1 MTKGKRRPAPGRP
14 DAHVR
19 NCILAAL
26 PRAEYRRCAPSL
38 ERVPLELRQ
47 LLFDVDE
54 PIAHVYFCESA
65 VVSVVSIMSDG
76 TAVETATVG
85 NEGMVGLPVFHGVDR
100 TAAQAF
106 CQIPGE
112 ALRMTTSAFQ
122 AELRHQGALG
132 MLLGRYAEA
141 MFTQVA
147 QSSAC
152 NRVHPMRERCA
163 RWLLTTH
170 DRVGG
175 DEFPLTHRFLAQMLG
190 VRRATV
196 TEAAGSLQ
204 EAGLIEYRMGR
215 VLVLDRLGL
224 ETASCECY
232 AIIRRAFGHLLA
244 AHVPPNPLAGV
255 PTSKGDKS
263 LAKSP
268 KPRKQRGAGS

>member
-1 MTKGKRRPAPGRP
+1 MATVKRRAARGRSNTRP
-14 DAHVR
+14 R
-19 NCILAAL
+19 NWILAAL
-26 PRAEYRRCAPSL
+26 PSAQYKRVALHL

-47 LLFDVDE
+47 LLFEHDE
-54 PIAHVYFCESA
+54 PIEHVYFCESA
-65 VVSVVSIMSDG
+65 VVSIVSLMGDG

-85 NEGMVGLPVFHGVDR
+85 NEGMVGLPVFHGVYR

-106 CQIPGE
+106 CQIPGD
-112 ALRMTTSAFQ
+112 ALRMTTAAFR
-122 AELRHQGALG
+122 AELGRHGALG
-132 MLLGRYAEA
+132 TLLGRYAEA
-141 MFTQVA
+141 MFIQVA

-196 TEAAGSLQ
+196 TQAAGSLQ
-204 EAGLIEYRMGR
+204 QAGLIEYRMGALR
-215 VLVLDRLGL
+215 ILDRRGL
-224 ETASCECY
+224 EAASCECY

-244 AHVPPNPLAGV
+244 GHVSPSPLAGV
-255 PTSKGDKS
+255 STSKGGKS

-268 KPRKQRGAGS
+268 KPRKQRGTG

>member
-1 MTKGKRRPAPGRP
+1 
-14 DAHVR
+14 
-19 NCILAAL
+19 
-26 PRAEYRRCAPSL
+26 
-38 ERVPLELRQ
+38 
-47 LLFDVDE
+47 
-54 PIAHVYFCESA
+54 
-65 VVSVVSIMSDG
+65 MSDG

-106 CQIPGE
+106 CQIPGD
-112 ALRMTTSAFQ
+112 AFRVST
-122 AELRHQGALG
+122 AAFRGELQYRGALG
-132 MLLGRYAEA
+132 TLLGRYAEA
-141 MFTQVA
+141 LFTQVA

-170 DRVGG
+170 DRVGE

-204 EAGLIEYRMGR
+204 AAGLIEYRMGTLR
-215 VLVLDRLGL
+215 IRDRRGL
-224 ETASCECY
+224 ESAACECY

-244 AHVPPNPLAGV
+244 GHLPASPLAGV
-255 PTSKGDKS
+255 PTSKGGKS

-268 KPRKQRGAGS
+268 KPRKQRGAE

>member
-1 MTKGKRRPAPGRP
+1 MTKGKPTTARGRSG
-14 DAHVR
+14 ARAR
-19 NCILAAL
+19 NWILAAL
-26 PRAEYRRCAPSL
+26 PSAEYKRLALHL

-47 LLFDVDE
+47 LVFDHDE
-54 PIAHVYFCESA
+54 PIEHVYFCESA
-65 VVSVVSIMSDG
+65 IVSVVSMMSDG

-106 CQIPGE
+106 CQIPGD
-112 ALRMTTSAFQ
+112 ALRMTTSAFR
-122 AELRHQGALG
+122 AELRHHGALG
-132 MLLGRYAEA
+132 SLLGRYAEA

-204 EAGLIEYRMGR
+204 EAGLIEYRMGTLR
-215 VLVLDRLGL
+215 ILDRRGL
-224 ETASCECY
+224 EAASCECY
-232 AIIRRAFGHLLA
+232 AIIRRAFGDLLGG
-244 AHVPPNPLAGV
+244 HVPASPLAGV
-255 PTSKGDKS
+255 RSSKDGKS
-263 LAKSP
+263 QAKPPRP
-268 KPRKQRGAGS
+268 KQKRDER